1 MKLMFVGDPHED
13 PVGPDSRVDDYGET
27 CLRKVG
33 WCLRKAEELEVDLLV
48 WGGDTCG
55 EGMENRT
62 FRIRMKTVHK
72 GGKIPQMTLIGNH
85 PGDTTRSKFQ
95 SWTTREIGDY
105 IVSGCFTAM
114 VGKYTL
120 PEGGTFLGLNAYQYT
135 KYTLPPDSAE
145 HPVRIIFAHAFID
158 LPDPDLAFTSS
169 ELKAKYPRLEAIF
182 AGHDHQHYGSMKV
195 SDVWVHRPGSLLR
208 TANDKS
214 SNRIPVV
221 GVYDTQTKKYEE
233 VVVDCALPPE
243 KVFSVEV
250 KNLRVDAALHLKNF
264 TETLSSMKK
273 AESGVLSLVWEMA
286 EKLDPMSREVVKEDL
301 LTSGFSR

>member
-1 MKLMFVGDPHED
+1 MKILFAGDPHWD
-13 PVGPDSRVDDYGET
+13 PTGPGSRVDDYGET
-27 CLRKVG
+27 CFIKTNFV
-33 WCLRKAEELEVDLLV
+33 LRKAEELVVDLIV
-48 WGGDTCG
+48 WAGDTCG
-55 EGMENRT
+55 EGMENRP
-62 FRIRMKTVHK
+62 FRVRMKTLLK
-72 GGKIPQMTLIGNH
+72 GCKIPQMTLIGNH
-85 PGDTTRSKFQ
+85 PGDTTRSKFS
-95 SWTTREIGDY
+95 SWVTREIGDY
-105 IVSGCFTAM
+105 VVSGCFTPM
-114 VGKYTL
+114 VSRYSI

-135 KYTLPPDSAE
+135 KYTLPPDNPE

-221 GVYDTQTKKYEE
+221 GVYDTETKKYDEIT
-233 VVVDCALPPE
+233 VAVALPPE

-250 KNLRVDAALHLKNF
+250 KNLRVEAAVTLKNF

-273 AESGVLSLVWEMA
+273 TESGVLSIVWDMA

-301 LTSGFSR
+301 LTSGLKR